1 MVDISDMFEADM
13 LEGDDIVD
21 TELEVELK
29 RRRAMLLKEVE
40 SKKDVIE
47 QLRKEIVVYRRLAKR
62 IGTLVDSMRKVRRA
76 KRSVERFVEELEGE

>member
-13 LEGDDIVD
+13 LERDDIVD

-47 QLRKEIVVYRRLAKR
+47 QLRREIVVYRRLAKR
-62 IGTLVDSMRKVRRA
+62 IGTLVDSMKKVRRA

>member
-13 LEGDDIVD
+13 LERDDIVD

-47 QLRKEIVVYRRLAKR
+47 QLRREIVVYRRLAKR
-62 IGTLVDSMRKVRRA
+62 IGTLVDSMKRVRRA

>member
-47 QLRKEIVVYRRLAKR
+47 QLRREIVVYRRLAKR
-62 IGTLVDSMRKVRRA
+62 IGTLVDSMKKVRRA